1 MKILKCLLYGVVA
14 LLAVG
19 CMADEPTSP
28 DPLPSPGVRPTVPL
42 KRRPIVPTTKLP
54 RPRVA
59 EVWQSAEGVTVEF
72 TPDVHCAVV
81 TVEECTTGA
90 VSSYIVDGGALEL
103 SNLSMGDF
111 KIVVEV
117 DDATSIY
124 RVEEW
129 TDYE

>member
-1 MKILKCLLYGVVA
+1 MKILKYILCGVVA

-28 DPLPSPGVRPTVPL
+28 DPLPNPGVRPTVPL

-59 EVWQSAEGVTVEF
+59 EVWQSAEGVTVVLAS
-72 TPDVHCAVV
+72 DVQCAVV
-81 TVEECTTGA
+81 TVEECATGA
-90 VSSYIVDGGALEL
+90 VNTYVVDGGALEL
-103 SNLSMGDF
+103 GDLSVGEF
-111 KIVVEV
+111 EIVVEL

-129 TDYE
+129 CDCE